1 MEKDNQQHVLQ
12 NADTFSLGSGLS
24 IYSKADTKKVIEVTN
39 NRAHYFANLAKKFR
53 DEAKIHCENAKH
65 YAEENSNVTY
75 DQLIDLRNVL
85 ETKINTK
92 QDSGNYALQQDIPV
106 NVSDLEN
113 DSDYITTNE
122 AETLVNTAVPS
133 QTGNAGKYLHT
144 DGNNTSWVK
153 IPVETMFS
161 IKTFDHILS
170 FEESK
175 GYALQGTWVYKT
187 AAPERYGYP
196 DFYEKC
202 LSEKTEVGTGTE
214 LTINDL
220 TATIYNHSDGHQF
233 YDIED
238 KTVFD
243 SWSEANTGIWAYGID
258 EENER
263 IFLPKRN
270 IYYTNEDAE
279 SNASKIDNNRYQYI
293 VVGNTEDKQTLINT
307 VPVTTAANDT
317 IPLFTGMYFDFK
329 PNSPSWLKAGMQ
341 QNSGGIYTSCY
352 NTLVNCLTAA
362 NNIYDLKVIEVSDM
376 IDGTDYSE
384 YWKVNQDEMTFV
396 TPTTV
401 SYKALN
407 GSVNGDGNA
416 LMVTDG
422 TYISPLAVNAFKSG
436 SFGPANVVP
445 SENKLENVSIGTS
458 YPSVSGGSMAHN
470 HYGGLA
476 TASQL
481 TGLSSGIIAEESTAQ
496 LYFKVANAV
505 QNLELLD
512 AGEVLEALA
521 NKVDKGSDLFNGQWV
536 FEQIILTNST
546 AANQSLDLSNYLPD
560 DGYNYEVMLSCQS
573 YSSGDEYYRW
583 IYTDIMPCNVGP
595 WRDLWCNTNTRHA
608 TNAFTVPVG
617 TGRVIYLGGSGM
629 TSLSVYAKGYRR
641 IGAIG

>member
-133 QTGNAGKYLHT
+133 QTGNAGKYLYT

-202 LSEKTEVGTGTE
+202 LSEKTEAGTGTE

-293 VVGNTEDKQTLINT
+293 VVGNTEDEQTLINT

-362 NNIYDLKVIEVSDM
+362 NNIYDLKVIEVSEM
-376 IDGTDYSE
+376 VDGTDYSE

-396 TPTTV
+396 TPTKL

-407 GSVNGDGNA
+407 GGVKGNGEA
-416 LMVTDG
+416 MVG
-422 TYISPLAVNAFKSG
+422 LQNLAAPAIAAPEFY
-436 SFGPANVVP
+436 FG
-445 SENKLENVSIGTS
+445 KHTS
-458 YPSVSGGSMAHN
+458 YDYICIWNSMQPNNAI
-470 HYGGLA
+470 GLN
-476 TASQL
+476 TDS
-481 TGLSSGIIAEESTAQ
+481 SKSGIIAQEADSQ
-496 LYFKVANAV
+496 LYFKIANAV

-521 NKVDKGSDLFNGQWV
+521 NKADKGSDLFNGQWV
-536 FEQIILTNST
+536 FNQIKLTDST
-546 AANQSLDLSNYLPD
+546 AANQDLDLSNYLPED
-560 DGYNYEVMLSCQS
+560 SYNYEVMLSCQS
-573 YSSGDEYYRW
+573 YSSGNEYYRW
-583 IYTDIMPCNVGP
+583 IYTDVMPCNVGP
-595 WRDLWCNTNTRHA
+595 WRDLWCNTNTRHS
-608 TNAFTVPVG
+608 TNSFIVPVG
-617 TGRVIYLGGSGM
+617 TGRVIHFAGSGM
-629 TSLSVYAKGYRR
+629 TSLAVYAKGYRR